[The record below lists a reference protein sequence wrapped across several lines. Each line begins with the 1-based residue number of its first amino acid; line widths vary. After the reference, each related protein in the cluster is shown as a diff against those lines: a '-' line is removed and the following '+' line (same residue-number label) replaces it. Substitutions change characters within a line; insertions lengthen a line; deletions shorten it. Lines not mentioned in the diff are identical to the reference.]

1 MPPQLDQGTIKA
13 LDDTEIGATVVIT
26 YFLEDYETQTVASGR
41 YAGMCLN
48 SKGERC
54 VGIQGMRDSTWKV
67 QMTRVVRMEV
77 V

>member
-1 MPPQLDQGTIKA
+1 MPPQLPQDTIKA
-13 LDDTEIGATVVIT
+13 LDDTEIGTTVVIT
-26 YFLEDYETQTVASGR
+26 YFLEDFETQTVASGR
-41 YAGMCLN
+41 YAGLCVN

-54 VGIQGMRDSTWKV
+54 VGIQGVRASVWKV